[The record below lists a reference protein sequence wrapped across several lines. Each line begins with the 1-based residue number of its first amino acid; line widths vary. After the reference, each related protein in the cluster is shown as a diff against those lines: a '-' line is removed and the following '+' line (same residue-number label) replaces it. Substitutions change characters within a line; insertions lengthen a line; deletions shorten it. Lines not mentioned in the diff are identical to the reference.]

1 MKRISVFIILVI
13 VVFACGFSAGLPVI
27 PPTKTSNSTTTSP
40 EQNTTLPQPNTITAP
55 EAQKVELHKDNW
67 FDFVNEF
74 WPRYTDAEVIDVAT
88 LTRYKVKRVGGYNH
102 ADVEPLTTAETDKM
116 YSIYDYQWSWTRR
129 PVWVF
134 VNNRY
139 IAASI
144 NGYPHAY
151 DYVSGNNMTG
161 HTCIHFYKSRT
172 HASNN
177 WDPAHKEAVETA
189 YSSLTKF
196 NNYIKQLTK

>member
-1 MKRISVFIILVI
+1 MRKLSILMIMVILVLSCF
-13 VVFACGFSAGLPVI
+13 VGVSLPVKKENVKLS
-27 PPTKTSNSTTTSP
+27 KTPQVEQDNTSSLNRV
-40 EQNTTLPQPNTITAP
+40 EYTLN
-55 EAQKVELHKDNW
+55 KDNW

-74 WPRYTDAEVIDVAT
+74 WPRYTTAEVIDMQT
-88 LTRYKVKRVGGYNH
+88 LTRYKVMRVGGYNH
-102 ADVEPLTTAETDKM
+102 ADVEPIDQQNTNKM

-129 PVWVF
+129 PVWVY

-151 DYVSGNNMTG
+151 DMVQDNNMTG
-161 HTCIHFYKSRT
+161 HTCMHFYKSRT

-177 WDPAHKEAVETA
+177 WDPAHREAVETA
-189 YSSLTKF
+189 YNNLTKF
-196 NNYIKQLTK
+196 INYTTTYHSK